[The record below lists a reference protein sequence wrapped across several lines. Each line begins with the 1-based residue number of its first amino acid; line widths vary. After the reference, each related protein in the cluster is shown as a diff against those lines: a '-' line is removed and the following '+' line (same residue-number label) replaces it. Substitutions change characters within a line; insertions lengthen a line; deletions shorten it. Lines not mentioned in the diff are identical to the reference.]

1 MGFPMSNKSF
11 RCFLD
16 TETTGL
22 NTRKDQIIE
31 ICLVL
36 EEFDPVRPFLRG
48 NIIRTFTRKV
58 KPTTKVSEKAA
69 AINGYTPEAWKYAPY
84 FYEIAD
90 EVAEILSLA
99 TEIVGHNISYDRAIV
114 EEAMIRCSGH
124 EDFSFHHTIDTA
136 TLAYE
141 HWVFTGHISS
151 RSLTA
156 VTKHLGIEH
165 SKAHSAESDV
175 FACREVFYR
184 AMEKTLGISITHQE
198 ETKKQ

>member
-1 MGFPMSNKSF
+1 MIETNNKAY

-36 EEFDPVRPFLRG
+36 EEFDPALRFIRG
-48 NIIRTFTRKV
+48 NIIRIFTTKV
-58 KPTTKVSEKAA
+58 KPTIKVSESASE
-69 AINGYTPEAWKYAPY
+69 INGYTPEAWEYAPY

-90 EVAEILSLA
+90 KVAEILSLA
-99 TEIVGHNISYDRAIV
+99 IEIVGHNISYDRAII

-124 EDFSFHHTIDTA
+124 EDFSFYHTIDTA

-141 HWVFTGHISS
+141 HWVFTGHIPKP
-151 RSLTA
+151 SLTLI
-156 VTKHLGIEH
+156 TKYLGIEH
-165 SKAHSAESDV
+165 SKAHSAEADV

-184 AMEKTLGISITHQE
+184 VMEMKLATPIICQE
-198 ETKKQ
+198 

>member
-1 MGFPMSNKSF
+1 MIETNNKTY

-36 EEFDPVRPFLRG
+36 EEFDPDHRHLRG
-48 NIIRTFTRKV
+48 NIVRTFTTKV
-58 KPTTKVSEKAA
+58 KPTIKVAERAA
-69 AINGYTPEAWKYAPY
+69 AINGYTPKAWEYAPY

-90 EVAEILSLA
+90 KVAEILSLA
-99 TEIVGHNISYDRAIV
+99 IEIVGHNISYDRAII

-124 EDFSFHHTIDTA
+124 EDFSFYHTIDTA

-141 HWVFTGHISS
+141 HWVVLGYIPKQ
-151 RSLTA
+151 SLPV
-156 VTKHLGIEH
+156 VTKYLGIEH
-165 SKAHSAESDV
+165 SKAHSAESDTL
-175 FACREVFYR
+175 ACREVFYR
-184 AMEKTLGISITHQE
+184 ALSEVNWKPQRSSMTQ
-198 ETKKQ
+198 